1 MIQRVQSIYMLIIFV
16 INFILVFSIDSN
28 PSMSISE
35 SYFGYFRPYLV
46 EYYFSEIISSLIVLN
61 IFLFRYQKIQLLILK
76 IVVLI
81 MIFGLFN
88 FFDERSLIQ
97 SLTDLGLTYFIISFI
112 LIYLSHRAISKDK
125 SIIDSSNR
133 LR

>member
-1 MIQRVQSIYMLIIFV
+1 MLLIFA
-16 INFILVFSIDSN
+16 INFFLIFSIDSN
-28 PSMSISE
+28 ASMSISE

-88 FFDERSLIQ
+88 FFDERSFIQ

>member
-16 INFILVFSIDSN
+16 INFILIFSIDSN

-35 SYFGYFRPYLV
+35 SYFGYFRQYLV
-46 EYYFSEIISSLIVLN
+46 QYYFSEIISFLILLN
-61 IFLFRYQKIQLLILK
+61 IFLFKYQKIQLLVLK
-76 IVVLI
+76 IIVLI

>member
-1 MIQRVQSIYMLIIFV
+1 MLLIFA
-16 INFILVFSIDSN
+16 INFFLIFSIDSN
-28 PSMSISE
+28 ASISISE

-97 SLTDLGLTYFIISFI
+97 SLTDLGLIYFIISFI

>member
-1 MIQRVQSIYMLIIFV
+1 MIQRIQSLYMLIIFA
-16 INFILVFSIDSN
+16 INFFLIFSIDSN

-35 SYFGYFRPYLV
+35 SYFGYFRPYFV

-76 IVVLI
+76 IIVLI
-81 MIFGLFN
+81 MLFGLFN

-112 LIYLSHRAISKDK
+112 LLYLSHRSISKDK

>member
-16 INFILVFSIDSN
+16 INFILIFSIDSN

-35 SYFGYFRPYLV
+35 SYFGYFRQYLV
-46 EYYFSEIISSLIVLN
+46 QYYFSEIISSLIALN
-61 IFLFRYQKIQLLILK
+61 IFLFKYQKIQLLVLK
-76 IVVLI
+76 IIVLI

-88 FFDERSLIQ
+88 FFDERSMIQ

-112 LIYLSHRAISKDK
+112 LVYLSHRAISNDK

>member
-16 INFILVFSIDSN
+16 INFILIFSVDSN

-76 IVVLI
+76 IIVLI
-81 MIFGLFN
+81 MLFGLFN

-112 LIYLSHRAISKDK
+112 LIYLSHMAISKDK

>member
-35 SYFGYFRPYLV
+35 SYFGYFRQYLV
-46 EYYFSEIISSLIVLN
+46 QYYFSEIISSLIALN
-61 IFLFRYQKIQLLILK
+61 IFLFKYQKIQLLVLK
-76 IVVLI
+76 IIVLI

>member
-1 MIQRVQSIYMLIIFV
+1 MIQRVQSIYMLIIFA
-16 INFILVFSIDSN
+16 INFFLIFSIDSS
-28 PSMSISE
+28 PSISISE
-35 SYFGYFRPYLV
+35 GYFGYFRPYLV

-76 IVVLI
+76 IIVLI

-97 SLTDLGLTYFIISFI
+97 SLTDLGLIYFIISFI

>member
-1 MIQRVQSIYMLIIFV
+1 MIQRIQSLYMLLIFA
-16 INFILVFSIDSN
+16 INFFLIFSIDSN
-28 PSMSISE
+28 ASMSISE

-46 EYYFSEIISSLIVLN
+46 EYYFSEIISSLILLN

>member
-1 MIQRVQSIYMLIIFV
+1 MIQRIQSFYMLIIFA
-16 INFILVFSIDSN
+16 INFFLIFSIDSN
-28 PSMSISE
+28 LSMSISE
-35 SYFGYFRPYLV
+35 SYFGYFRPYFV

-76 IVVLI
+76 IIVLI

>member
-1 MIQRVQSIYMLIIFV
+1 MLLIFA
-16 INFILVFSIDSN
+16 INFFLILSLDSN

-97 SLTDLGLTYFIISFI
+97 SLTDLGLIYFIISFI

>member
-1 MIQRVQSIYMLIIFV
+1 MIQRIQSLYMLLIFA
-16 INFILVFSIDSN
+16 INFFLIFSIDSS

-61 IFLFRYQKIQLLILK
+61 IFLFRYQKIQLLMLK
-76 IVVLI
+76 IIVLI

>member
-1 MIQRVQSIYMLIIFV
+1 MLLIFA
-16 INFILVFSIDSN
+16 INFFLIFSIDSN
-28 PSMSISE
+28 ASMSISE

-46 EYYFSEIISSLIVLN
+46 EYYFSEIISSLVVLN

-76 IVVLI
+76 IIVLI

-97 SLTDLGLTYFIISFI
+97 SLTDLGLIYFIISFI

>member
-1 MIQRVQSIYMLIIFV
+1 MLLIFA
-16 INFILVFSIDSN
+16 INFFLIFSIDSN

-97 SLTDLGLTYFIISFI
+97 SLTDLGLIYFIISFI

>member
-1 MIQRVQSIYMLIIFV
+1 MIQRVQSIYMLIIFA
-16 INFILVFSIDSN
+16 INFFLIFSIDSN
-28 PSMSISE
+28 ASMSISE

>member
-1 MIQRVQSIYMLIIFV
+1 MLLILA
-16 INFILVFSIDSN
+16 INFFLILSLDSN

-46 EYYFSEIISSLIVLN
+46 EYFFSEIISSLIVLN

-112 LIYLSHRAISKDK
+112 LIYLSHRSISKDK

>member
-1 MIQRVQSIYMLIIFV
+1 MLIIFA
-16 INFILVFSIDSN
+16 INFFLIFSIHSS
-28 PSMSISE
+28 PSISISE

>member
-1 MIQRVQSIYMLIIFV
+1 MLLIFA
-16 INFILVFSIDSN
+16 INFFLIFSIDSN
-28 PSMSISE
+28 ASMSISE

-112 LIYLSHRAISKDK
+112 LLYLSHRSISKDK

>member
-1 MIQRVQSIYMLIIFV
+1 MLLILA
-16 INFILVFSIDSN
+16 INFFLILSLDSN

-61 IFLFRYQKIQLLILK
+61 IFLFRYQQIQLLILK

>member
-1 MIQRVQSIYMLIIFV
+1 MIQRIQSLYMLLIFA
-16 INFILVFSIDSN
+16 INFFLIFSIDSN
-28 PSMSISE
+28 ASMSISE

-61 IFLFRYQKIQLLILK
+61 IFLFRHQKIQLLILK

>member
-1 MIQRVQSIYMLIIFV
+1 MLLILA
-16 INFILVFSIDSN
+16 INFFLILSLDSN

-46 EYYFSEIISSLIVLN
+46 EYFFSEIISSLIVLN

>member
-16 INFILVFSIDSN
+16 INFILIFSIDSN

-35 SYFGYFRPYLV
+35 SYFGYFRQYLV
-46 EYYFSEIISSLIVLN
+46 QYYFSEIISSLIVLN

>member
-16 INFILVFSIDSN
+16 INFILIFSIDSD

-35 SYFGYFRPYLV
+35 SYFGYFRQYLV
-46 EYYFSEIISSLIVLN
+46 QYYFSEIISFLILLN
-61 IFLFRYQKIQLLILK
+61 IFLFKYQKIQLLVLK
-76 IVVLI
+76 IIVLI

-112 LIYLSHRAISKDK
+112 LVYLSHRAISNDK

>member
-16 INFILVFSIDSN
+16 INFILIFSIDSN

-35 SYFGYFRPYLV
+35 SYFGYFRQYLV
-46 EYYFSEIISSLIVLN
+46 QYYFSEIISSLIALN
-61 IFLFRYQKIQLLILK
+61 IFLFKYQKIQLLVLK
-76 IVVLI
+76 IIVLI

-88 FFDERSLIQ
+88 FFDERSMIQ

-112 LIYLSHRAISKDK
+112 LIYLSHRAISNDK

>member
-1 MIQRVQSIYMLIIFV
+1 MIQRIQSFYMLIIFA
-16 INFILVFSIDSN
+16 INFFLIFSIDSN

-76 IVVLI
+76 IIVLI
-81 MIFGLFN
+81 MFFGLFN

>member
-1 MIQRVQSIYMLIIFV
+1 MIQRIQSLYMLLIFA
-16 INFILVFSIDSN
+16 INFFLIFSIDSN

-35 SYFGYFRPYLV
+35 SYFGYFRPYLF
-46 EYYFSEIISSLIVLN
+46 EYYFSEFISSLIVLN

-76 IVVLI
+76 IIVLI

-88 FFDERSLIQ
+88 FFYERSLIQ

>member
-1 MIQRVQSIYMLIIFV
+1 MIQRIQSLYMLIIFA
-16 INFILVFSIDSN
+16 INFFLIFSIDSS

-46 EYYFSEIISSLIVLN
+46 QYYFSEIISSLIILN

-76 IVVLI
+76 IIVLI

-88 FFDERSLIQ
+88 FFDERSLII

>member
-1 MIQRVQSIYMLIIFV
+1 MIQRIQSLYMLLIFA
-16 INFILVFSIDSN
+16 INLFLIFSIDSHS
-28 PSMSISE
+28 SMSISE
-35 SYFGYFRPYLV
+35 NYFGHFRIYLN
-46 EYYFSEIISSLIVLN
+46 EYYFSEIISSLILLN

-76 IVVLI
+76 IIVLI

>member
-16 INFILVFSIDSN
+16 INFILIFSVDSN

-35 SYFGYFRPYLV
+35 SYFGYFRQYLV
-46 EYYFSEIISSLIVLN
+46 QYYFSEIISFLILLN
-61 IFLFRYQKIQLLILK
+61 IFLFKYQKIQLLVLK
-76 IVVLI
+76 IIVLI

>member
-1 MIQRVQSIYMLIIFV
+1 MIQRVQSIYMLIIFA
-16 INFILVFSIDSN
+16 INFFLIFSIDSS
-28 PSMSISE
+28 PSISISE

-61 IFLFRYQKIQLLILK
+61 IFFFRYQKIQLLILK
-76 IVVLI
+76 IIVLI

-88 FFDERSLIQ
+88 FFDERSTIQ
-97 SLTDLGLTYFIISFI
+97 SLTDLGLTYFIISFT

>member
-1 MIQRVQSIYMLIIFV
+1 MIQRIQSLYMLIIFA
-16 INFILVFSIDSN
+16 INFFLIFSIDSN

-112 LIYLSHRAISKDK
+112 LIYLSHRAITKDK

>member
-16 INFILVFSIDSN
+16 INFILIFSIDSN

-35 SYFGYFRPYLV
+35 SYFGYFRQYLV
-46 EYYFSEIISSLIVLN
+46 QYYFSEIISFLILLN
-61 IFLFRYQKIQLLILK
+61 IFLFKYQKIQLLVLK
-76 IVVLI
+76 IIVLI

-88 FFDERSLIQ
+88 FFDERSMIQ

-112 LIYLSHRAISKDK
+112 LVYLSHRAISNDK

>member
-1 MIQRVQSIYMLIIFV
+1 MLIIFA
-16 INFILVFSIDSN
+16 INFFLIFSIDSN
-28 PSMSISE
+28 ASMSISE

-46 EYYFSEIISSLIVLN
+46 EYYFSEIISSLILLN

-76 IVVLI
+76 IIVLI

>member
-35 SYFGYFRPYLV
+35 SYFGYFRQYLV
-46 EYYFSEIISSLIVLN
+46 QYYFSEIISSLIALN
-61 IFLFRYQKIQLLILK
+61 IFLFKYQKIQLLVLK
-76 IVVLI
+76 IIVLI

-88 FFDERSLIQ
+88 FFDERSMIQ

>member
-1 MIQRVQSIYMLIIFV
+1 MLLIFA
-16 INFILVFSIDSN
+16 INFFLIFSIDSN
-28 PSMSISE
+28 AFMSISE

-88 FFDERSLIQ
+88 FFDERSTIQ
-97 SLTDLGLTYFIISFI
+97 SLTDLGLTYFIISFT

>member
-1 MIQRVQSIYMLIIFV
+1 MIQRIQSLYMLIIFAL
-16 INFILVFSIDSN
+16 NFFLIFSIDSN
-28 PSMSISE
+28 PSVSISE
-35 SYFGYFRPYLV
+35 SYFGYFRPYLL
-46 EYYFSEIISSLIVLN
+46 EYYFSEIISSLILLN

-76 IVVLI
+76 IIGLI

-97 SLTDLGLTYFIISFI
+97 SLTDLGLIYFIISFI

>member
-16 INFILVFSIDSN
+16 INFILIFSIDSN

-35 SYFGYFRPYLV
+35 SYFGYFRQYLV
-46 EYYFSEIISSLIVLN
+46 QYYFSEIISFLILLN
-61 IFLFRYQKIQLLILK
+61 IFLFKYQKIQLLVLK
-76 IVVLI
+76 IIVLI

-112 LIYLSHRAISKDK
+112 LVYLSHRAISNDK

>member
-1 MIQRVQSIYMLIIFV
+1 MIQRIQSLYMLIIFA
-16 INFILVFSIDSN
+16 INFFLIFSIDSS

-46 EYYFSEIISSLIVLN
+46 QYYFSEIISSLIILN

-76 IVVLI
+76 IIVLI

-97 SLTDLGLTYFIISFI
+97 SLTDLGLAYFIISFI

>member
-1 MIQRVQSIYMLIIFV
+1 MLLILA
-16 INFILVFSIDSN
+16 INFFLILSLDSN

-97 SLTDLGLTYFIISFI
+97 SFTDLGLTYFIISFI